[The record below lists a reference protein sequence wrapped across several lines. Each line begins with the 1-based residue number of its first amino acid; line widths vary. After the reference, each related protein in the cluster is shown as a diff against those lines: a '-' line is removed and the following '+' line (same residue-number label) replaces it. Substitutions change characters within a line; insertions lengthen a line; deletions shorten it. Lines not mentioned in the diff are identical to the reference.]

1 MEKERYIV
9 LKATGVTRDVL
20 GGPRGTAEGADV
32 KVKVETTT
40 LTPKEVQDVRR
51 DPGLLRAA
59 PVMPVVLIAPR
70 AGDGAATAADETEVT
85 WGVKAVGAA
94 DSPFTGAG
102 VTVAILDTGID
113 ASHAAFAGKNIV
125 QKDFTGEG
133 DGDANGHGT
142 HCAGTV
148 FGGKVDGLR
157 IGVAPGVERAL
168 IGKVLDSGGGGTT
181 EQILDGLLW
190 AVREGANVVSLSLG
204 FDFPGLVRRLVDERG
219 LQLEVA
225 TSLALT
231 AFREN
236 IRLFDALGQLVRA
249 HSSMFSNAV
258 IVAASGNE
266 SQRPQFEVA
275 TSAPAAADGWISVGA
290 LQQQPGS
297 PPRLGVASFSNA
309 APVISAPGVG
319 IQSAKTGGGL
329 RVLNGTSMATP
340 HVAGVAALWLEQIRA
355 TNPNAHIRQLEG
367 RLLGTA
373 SIADIEDGE
382 ALANVGVGIARA
394 PQQ

>member
-1 MEKERYIV
+1 
-9 LKATGVTRDVL
+9 VL
-20 GGPRGTAEGADV
+20 GGIRGTAGADV
-32 KVKVETTT
+32 TVKVETAT
-40 LTPKEVQDVRR
+40 LTPKDVQDARR
-51 DPGLLRAA
+51 DPGLLGAA
-59 PVMPVVLIAPR
+59 PVMPVVLIKPR
-70 AGDGAATAADETEVT
+70 ASDGGAAAADETDVT
-85 WGVKAVGAA
+85 WGVKAVGAV

-113 ASHAAFAGKNIV
+113 ASHPAFAGKNVV

-133 DGDANGHGT
+133 DGDGNGHGT

-148 FGGKVDGLR
+148 FGGSVNGLR
-157 IGVAPGVERAL
+157 IGVAPGVDRAL
-168 IGKVLDSGGGGTT
+168 IGKVLDSGGGGST

-219 LQLEVA
+219 VQLEVA

-236 IRLFDALGQLVRA
+236 IRLFDAIGQLVRA

-266 SQRPQFEVA
+266 SNRPQFEVA

-290 LQQQPGS
+290 LQQVGN

-309 APVISAPGVG
+309 APVISGPGVA
-319 IQSAKTGGGL
+319 IQSAKPGGGL
-329 RVLNGTSMATP
+329 RSLSGTSMATP
-340 HVAGVAALWLEQIRA
+340 HVAGVAALWLEQIRSA
-355 TNPNAHIRQLEG
+355 NPNAHIRQLEG

-373 SIADIEDGE
+373 STADIADGE
-382 ALANVGVGIARA
+382 TLANVGVGIARA